1 MQFLKRIA
9 LMIALSAGCAN
20 ISVGQELVL
29 DTLQLTLADAWH
41 RADTASKAIKIQRFN
56 ALSKTAEKKDLEIE
70 RYPEVGVAGSI
81 EKATNIPIYDEG
93 LLNKPSQHEV
103 IHTLYRVGADFNL
116 NIYNGNKLNL
126 RIASAGVEQ
135 NIAGIEESQMTSSQY
150 LRVASIYLELQKSFV
165 FQTLI
170 KEAIAERE
178 AQLTEIKEFYKNG
191 VKLKNDVLRVELD
204 LSKQRQ
210 ILLEI
215 NNDIKLLTQSL
226 NIIIGLP
233 DERAIKP
240 DALDIAKMPTV
251 PSYEDCLTQ
260 GRIKAYP
267 YLISGEKVKLS
278 ELEVKQIKSNQSVK
292 VNMYGE
298 FYYANPQIFLYP
310 YNPYWYSLGIA
321 GVKASFP
328 ISSLYHNLYKM
339 KKAKIELEKEEEQH
353 KNTDDVLR
361 KEIKEGYLRY
371 EEAIE
376 RISVRRTDVSRA
388 EENERIVKENYF
400 NQTLLITDLLD
411 AELQSL
417 QSKFDIVSAAVVAKY
432 KFYQLQNSIGTLTAL

>member
-1 MQFLKRIA
+1 MYFFNRIA
-9 LMIALSAGCAN
+9 LVVALSAGSAT
-20 ISVGQELVL
+20 ISQGQDLHP

-41 RADTASKAIKIQRFN
+41 RADTASKEIKIQRFN
-56 ALSKTAEKKDLEIE
+56 ALSKTAEKKDLQME

-81 EKATNIPIYDEG
+81 EKATNIPIYTEG

-116 NIYNGNKLNL
+116 NIYNGNRLNL
-126 RIASAGVEQ
+126 RIASAGIEQ
-135 NIAGIEESQMTSSQY
+135 DIANIEDAQTTSTQY
-150 LRVASIYLELQKSFV
+150 LRVASVYLELQKSFV
-165 FQTLI
+165 FQSLI
-170 KEAIAERE
+170 TEAIRERE

-215 NNDIKLLTQSL
+215 NNDIKLLTQNL

-233 DERAIKP
+233 DDRPIKP
-240 DALDIAKMPTV
+240 DPLDIAKMPNAPT
-251 PSYEDCLTQ
+251 YEDCLTQ
-260 GRIKAYP
+260 GRTKAYS

-278 ELEVKQIKSNQSVK
+278 ELEAKQVKSNQSVK
-292 VNMYGE
+292 VGMYGE

-328 ISSLYHNLYKM
+328 ISSLYHNIYKM
-339 KKAKIELEKEEEQH
+339 KKAKKM
-353 KNTDDVLR
+353 N
-361 KEIKEGYLRY
+361 
-371 EEAIE
+371 A
-376 RISVRRTDVSRA
+376 S
-388 EENERIVKENYF
+388 
-400 NQTLLITDLLD
+400 
-411 AELQSL
+411 
-417 QSKFDIVSAAVVAKY
+417 
-432 KFYQLQNSIGTLTAL
+432 

>member
-1 MQFLKRIA
+1 MQFRNRIA
-9 LMIALSAGCAN
+9 LLTVVAAAHASVSIGQVL
-20 ISVGQELVL
+20 IS

-41 RADTASKAIKIQRFN
+41 RADTASKVISIQRFN
-56 ALSKTAEKKDLEIE
+56 TLSKAAEKKDLEIE

-81 EKATNIPIYDEG
+81 EKATNIPIYDNG

-116 NIYNGNKLNL
+116 NIYNGNRLNL
-126 RIASAGVEQ
+126 RIASAGIEKD
-135 NIAGIEESQMTSSQY
+135 IAGIEESQTASAQY
-150 LRVASIYLELQKSFV
+150 LRVANIYLELQKSFV
-165 FQTLI
+165 FQRLI
-170 KEAIAERE
+170 NDAIAERE

-210 ILLEI
+210 LLLEI

-233 DERAIKP
+233 DDRPVKP
-240 DALDIAKMPTV
+240 DPLDIAKMPTV
-251 PSYEDCLTQ
+251 PTYEDCLTQ

-328 ISSLYHNLYKM
+328 ISSLYHNMYKM
-339 KKAKIELEKEEEQH
+339 KKAKIEVEKEEEEH
-353 KNTDDVLR
+353 KNIDDALR

-371 EEAIE
+371 EEAID
-376 RISVRRTDVSRA
+376 RIGVRRTDVSRA

-411 AELQSL
+411 AELQLL
-417 QSKFDIVSAAVVAKY
+417 QSKFDIVAAAVTAKY
-432 KFYQLQNSIGTLTAL
+432 KFYQLQNSIGTLTGL